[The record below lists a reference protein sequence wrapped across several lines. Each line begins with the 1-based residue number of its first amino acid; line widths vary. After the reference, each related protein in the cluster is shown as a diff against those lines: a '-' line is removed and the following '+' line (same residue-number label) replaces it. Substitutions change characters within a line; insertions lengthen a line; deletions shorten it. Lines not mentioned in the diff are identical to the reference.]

1 MYFVFSNYA
10 MKNVYLIVAILL
22 TNMKLSAQCIGCI
35 VDPTCTA
42 SPAAPSICPSVLE
55 NAIQNQP
62 YDVDVTF
69 FMPNQ
74 FDNGG
79 INVTLSTIQ
88 ITSVS
93 GLPSGILWT
102 ASETDNIYDIT
113 SDVATQRGCVKFCG
127 TPTAIGS
134 YTIAVNVL
142 ATITS
147 PITTTVAQSFT
158 VPLLVTPGGG
168 GNSGFSFSTGSGCDS
183 IAVDFEAL
191 ISSTTQPVVYAW
203 DFGNG
208 NTSTDAIPETQLYS
222 QPDTY
227 FVSLQ
232 TDLLDYVLEEVSFNV
247 TGTNWC
253 GDIEEP
259 SIPFIGTCTGSPDV
273 YFIYTIGSATLQS
286 NTVNNNTNFSQA
298 NLNYVINQPSFSLA
312 FFDEDLIT
320 QPDNL
325 GSTVIQVN
333 GPGTFTFNTNQ
344 GFGTY
349 TIGTTVGLSFTNTD
363 TVIVYGSP
371 EIPIITASDSIVCN
385 GDTIY
390 LSVQNAPFYQ
400 WFADTSIVFGAN
412 DSMFTVLNSGNYS
425 VEVRSEAGCTAK
437 SADINV
443 IVAQVPDAPTVF
455 FNPVTENLLC
465 NPGVGLSWFWLLDG
479 VEIPF
484 SQDMPSISP
493 SEIGNYSVYTSSEF
507 GCNVFSNEFYFT
519 NVGLNDLA
527 AQKNVR
533 VFPNPL
539 KGNTLNITGIEES
552 FNLSILDASARIMH
566 QQFLSAEANKQIQLP
581 DLAPGV
587 YFLRMNGKSGIMSR
601 KLIIADK

>member
-1 MYFVFSNYA
+1 LYFVFSNDA
-10 MKNVYLIVAILL
+10 MKNVYLLIAILSTSL
-22 TNMKLSAQCIGCI
+22 KISAQCTGCV

-42 SPAAPSICPSVLE
+42 SPASPALCPSVLA
-55 NAIQNQP
+55 NAVQNEP

-69 FMPNQ
+69 FMPNE

-93 GLPSGILWT
+93 GLPGGILWT
-102 ASETDNIYDIT
+102 ASETDNIYDIS
-113 SDVATQRGCVKFCG
+113 SDPATQRGCVKFCG
-127 TPTAIGS
+127 TPSAIGS

-142 ATITS
+142 ATVTS

-168 GNSGFSFSTGSGCDS
+168 GNSGFSFSPSSGCDS

-191 ISSTTQPVVYAW
+191 ISSSTQPVVYSW
-203 DFGNG
+203 NFGNG
-208 NTSTDAIPETQLYS
+208 NTSTVALPETQFYT

-227 FVSLQ
+227 LVSLQ
-232 TDLLDYVLEEVSFNV
+232 TDLLDYVLESVTFNA

-259 SIPFIGTCTGSPDV
+259 SIPFVGTCTGSPDI
-273 YFIYTIGSATLQS
+273 YFIYTVGSATLQS
-286 NTVNNNTNFSQA
+286 STIDNNTGFNQS
-298 NLNYVINQPSFSLA
+298 NLGYIINQPSFSLA

-333 GPGTFTFNTNQ
+333 GPGTFTFNTNE

-363 TVIVYGSP
+363 TVIVYDSP
-371 EIPIITASDSIVCN
+371 EVPVISASDSVVCT

-390 LSVQNAPFYQ
+390 LSATNAPFYQ

-412 DSMFTVLNSGNYS
+412 DSVFTVLNSGTYA

-437 SADINV
+437 SADVNL

-455 FNPVTENLLC
+455 FNPVTEDLLC
-465 NPGVGLSWFWLLDG
+465 NPGTGLSWYWLIDG

-493 SEIGNYSVYTSSEF
+493 SEIGNYSVFSISEF
-507 GCNVFSNEFYFT
+507 GCSVFSNEYYYT
-519 NVGLNDLA
+519 NVGINDL
-527 AQKNVR
+527 QSHKNLR
-533 VFPNPL
+533 IYPNPL
-539 KGNTLNITGIEES
+539 TGNTLNISGIEES
-552 FNLSILDASARIMH
+552 LNLAIQDASGRVVH
-566 QQFLSAEANKQIQLP
+566 QQFLPAETIKQIQLP
-581 DLAPGV
+581 ELAPGI
-587 YFLRMNGKSGIMSR
+587 YFLRMTGKSGSR
-601 KLIIADK
+601 SSKLLIAEK